1 MSTAVAQP
9 PVRANR
15 RRVSRYALAIPA
27 DITVLRSGVPDTIP
41 GRSWDI
47 SEKGVAVV
55 LAGELRPGD
64 SVGLEFRLPD
74 LALTLQTKAL
84 VRHQALLRCGLQFLA
99 VSPEQRAMIRY
110 LVARAPEK
118 PSEIQSSDAG
128 SPSKSC
134 AAAPPPPDAY
144 RRQAPRS
151 PRLSRVLWLA
161 LAVIVGIGGLGWWK
175 WHQAWDEL
183 ESRLPGKEARSE
195 QSPAASRSGPSI
207 KIPPSVMDQ
216 LVTHKVEPIYPPAA
230 RQSHVQGMVVLDAR
244 IGPDGAVE
252 DVRPL
257 RGPDVLAPA
266 AVDAAKWWRFQP
278 YRVNGKPVE
287 VETTITIEFR
297 PEP

>member
-1 MSTAVAQP
+1 MSTAGTHA
-9 PVRANR
+9 PVPANR
-15 RRVSRYALAIPA
+15 RRVSRYALAVPA

-47 SEKGVAVV
+47 SDRGVAVV
-55 LAGELRPGD
+55 LAGELRPGA

-74 LALTLQTKAL
+74 VALALQTKAV
-84 VRHQALLRCGLQFLA
+84 VRHQAQLRCGLQFLR
-99 VSPEQRAMIRY
+99 VSPEQQAMIRY
-110 LVARAPEK
+110 LVARAQEK
-118 PSEIQSSDAG
+118 PSEIQSTFAASQ
-128 SPSKSC
+128 SETYE
-134 AAAPPPPDAY
+134 AAPSPLDAY
-144 RRQAPRS
+144 TRQARRS
-151 PRLSRVLWLA
+151 ARLSRGLWLA
-161 LAVIVGIGGLGWWK
+161 LAVILGVGGLGWWQ

-195 QSPAASRSGPSI
+195 QLRAASRSGAPI
-207 KIPPSVMDQ
+207 KIPPNVLDQ
-216 LVTHKVEPIYPPAA
+216 LVTHKVEPVYPDAA
-230 RQSHVQGMVVLDAR
+230 RESHVQGIVVLDAL

-257 RGPDVLAPA
+257 SGPDVLAPA
-266 AVDAAKWWRFQP
+266 AVDAVKWWRFQP